1 MDLWVAILLLIHVAG
16 AIVGFGSVYTF
27 AILGPMAGE
36 RPGPG
41 GVAILEA
48 IAALVRRLLRPFLF
62 IQPISGVFLIF
73 ATGLNNGFF
82 SHYWLWIAILLYA
95 AAFGIGL
102 FVQIPLA
109 LALPKMAAALSGP
122 PTPEI
127 RAAVKRTQTV
137 GPILTVLLS
146 VIIILMV
153 TKPGA

>member
-41 GVAILEA
+41 GVAILES

-62 IQPISGVFLIF
+62 IQPISGAFLIF

-95 AAFGIGL
+95 VAFGIGL

-109 LALPKMAAALSGP
+109 LALPKMAALSGP
-122 PTPEI
+122 PTPEFL
-127 RAAVKRTQTV
+127 AGVKRSQRV

>member
-27 AILGPMAGE
+27 AILGPMAA

-48 IAALVRRLLRPFLF
+48 MAALEKRLLRPFLF
-62 IQPISGVFLIF
+62 IQPISGLFLIF
-73 ATGLNNGFF
+73 ATGLNLGFF
-82 SHYWLWIAILLYA
+82 SHYWLWVAILLYA
-95 AAFGIGL
+95 VAFSVGL
-102 FVQIPLA
+102 FIQIPLVER
-109 LALPKMAAALSGP
+109 LPKLAAELRGP
-122 PTPEI
+122 PTPEFL
-127 RAAVKRTQTV
+127 ALVKRSQTV
-137 GPILTVLLS
+137 GPFLTVLLS